1 MLVLIQYKN
10 GQKEIDLNRRKAI
23 RERCLNCTGWSYKM
37 VKECPCN
44 DCPLHPYRSGQGK
57 QNAKKRFV
65 AIKKYCLWCM
75 CGKKS
80 EINKCPSGDCPLYA
94 YRKGRADYS
103 ANLSLIK

>member
-65 AIKKYCLWCM
+65 AIKNTAFGACVGRSQKSTNALRVIVPCM
-75 CGKKS
+75 HIVKA
-80 EINKCPSGDCPLYA
+80 EQIIQQT
-94 YRKGRADYS
+94 YR
-103 ANLSLIK
+103 